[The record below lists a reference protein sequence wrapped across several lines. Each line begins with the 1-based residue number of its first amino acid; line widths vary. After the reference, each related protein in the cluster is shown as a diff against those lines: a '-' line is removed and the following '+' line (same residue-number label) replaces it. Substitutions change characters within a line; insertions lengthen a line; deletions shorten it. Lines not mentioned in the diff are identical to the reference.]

1 MICKQVLHVQ
11 FIVSIVFTTVS
22 SYKHYK
28 TSQRICNSLK
38 QYMRY
43 MRYKRFA
50 VTSAHVCTVV
60 RRFDIHVYNIV
71 IEQCFLMFTKLTL
84 RLVSHGAAMN
94 LCEISAINN
103 NKTCYIIYVIY
114 ESTIT
119 GIYTSKA
126 LYMTYHML
134 W

>member
-1 MICKQVLHVQ
+1 
-11 FIVSIVFTTVS
+11 
-22 SYKHYK
+22 
-28 TSQRICNSLK
+28 
-38 QYMRY
+38 MRY

-60 RRFDIHVYNIV
+60 RRFNIHVYNIV

-94 LCEISAINN
+94 LREISAINN
-103 NKTCYIIYVIY
+103 NKTCYIIDVIYESTITGIYTSKAVYVIYESTITGIYTSKAVYVIY

-126 LYMTYHML
+126 LYIDRKSVV
-134 W
+134 

>member
-1 MICKQVLHVQ
+1 
-11 FIVSIVFTTVS
+11 
-22 SYKHYK
+22 
-28 TSQRICNSLK
+28 
-38 QYMRY
+38 MRY

-60 RRFDIHVYNIV
+60 RRFNIHVYNIV

-94 LCEISAINN
+94 LREISAINN
-103 NKTCYIIYVIY
+103 NKTCYIIDVIY

-126 LYMTYHML
+126 LYVTYHTL